1 MKTEITPKEI
11 GNSYKLEF
19 YTPLLDLLVYT
30 IILSSGEEN
39 LRPCVDV
46 KCWKLRFEIT
56 CSPMQ
61 LGVLFAFVILFCF
74 LLFCPPQSSSQINT
88 KKLIISYEHPALVS
102 LVSSQLF

>member
-39 LRPCVDV
+39 LRHCGDV
-46 KCWKLRFEIT
+46 KC
-56 CSPMQ
+56 
-61 LGVLFAFVILFCF
+61 
-74 LLFCPPQSSSQINT
+74 
-88 KKLIISYEHPALVS
+88 
-102 LVSSQLF
+102 

>member
-11 GNSYKLEF
+11 GISYKLEF

-46 KCWKLRFEIT
+46 KCWELRFEIHLLSHAVG
-56 CSPMQ
+56 C
-61 LGVLFAFVILFCF
+61 FVCFCYF
-74 LLFCPPQSSSQINT
+74 VLLFT
-88 KKLIISYEHPALVS
+88 LLGPAV
-102 LVSSQLF
+102 